1 MKLNFSEDQI
11 IYVYSTGQIDRR
23 YVLMMISCFSIDRN
37 KTFDG
42 RKIRLLENLLM
53 TWKNQIQSVIN
64 YENDPSTENTY
75 QMPNMEI
82 EFWMKR
88 AVNLQG
94 IQNQVFEN
102 KTRKINQRKLV
113 IVDSFADCSTFDRNS
128 RSIRLELFLCFPFV
142 IS

>member
-64 YENDPSTENTY
+64 YENGPSTENTY

-113 IVDSFADCSTFDRNS
+113 IVDSFADYSTFDRNS

>member
-1 MKLNFSEDQI
+1 
-11 IYVYSTGQIDRR
+11 
-23 YVLMMISCFSIDRN
+23 MMISCCSIDRN

-113 IVDSFADCSTFDRNS
+113 IVDSFADYSTFDRNS